1 VGRSLVPSRR
11 FFAYAA
17 IYLFWGASFLAIRE
31 IVEVT
36 PPFLAAGF
44 RFTAAGLILLAL
56 SVAQRVP
63 WPSGRELR
71 SAAML
76 GLVFFSVNYAC
87 VFWAE
92 QRVASGYAAVVS
104 STQPVWIFAGEWLW
118 LRAVRPTGA
127 GLIGMALGM
136 AGVVLLVLPSVGDGS
151 LTAGLA
157 VLFGAFCWCFGTL
170 WSRRLTVPKS
180 RYTNAG
186 LQMFLGGA
194 VLLAASALA
203 DEMKHLPD
211 VLAHWNLRLS
221 LDMAYLVV
229 AASILAFLAFIWLID
244 HEPASRVSS
253 YAYVNPLIAVAL
265 GAMVGGERLAPV
277 QLAGAACVLSGVV
290 ITLRSRR
297 VSGG

>member
-1 VGRSLVPSRR
+1 
-11 FFAYAA
+11 
-17 IYLFWGASFLAIRE
+17 LFWGASFLAIRE
-31 IVEVT
+31 IVQVA

-44 RFTAAGLILLAL
+44 RFTAAGLILMAL
-56 SVAQRVP
+56 SLVQRAP

-71 SAAML
+71 SAVML
-76 GLVFFSVNYAC
+76 GLVFFAVNYAC

-92 QRVASGYAAVVS
+92 QRVASGYAAIVS
-104 STQPVWIFAGEWLW
+104 STLPVWVFAGEWLW

-127 GLIGMALGM
+127 GLVGMALGM
-136 AGVVLLVLPSVGDGS
+136 AGVILLVLPSVRDGS
-151 LTAGLA
+151 LTAGL
-157 VLFGAFCWCFGTL
+157 VLLFGAFCWSFGTL

-180 RYTNAG
+180 RYSNAG
-186 LQMFLGGA
+186 LQMFLGGV
-194 VLLAASALA
+194 VLLAGSALVG
-203 DEMKHLPD
+203 EMKQLPD
-211 VLAHWNLRLS
+211 VLAHWNVRLS

-277 QLAGAACVLSGVV
+277 QLAGAACVLSGVAV
-290 ITLRSRR
+290 TLRSRR
-297 VSGG
+297 G

>member
-17 IYLFWGASFLAIRE
+17 VYLFWGASFLAIRE
-31 IVEVT
+31 IVQVT

-44 RFTAAGLILLAL
+44 RFTAAGLILLTL
-56 SVAQRVP
+56 SVAQGAP
-63 WPSGRELR
+63 WPSGREVR

-76 GLVFFSVNYAC
+76 GLVFFAVTYAC

-92 QRVASGYAAVVS
+92 QRVASGYAAIVS

-118 LRAVRPTGA
+118 LRAVRPTNA
-127 GLIGMALGM
+127 GLTGMALGM
-136 AGVVLLVLPSVGDGS
+136 AGVFLLVLPGARGGS
-151 LTAGLA
+151 LTAGLIL
-157 VLFGAFCWCFGTL
+157 LFGAFCWSFATL

-180 RYTNAG
+180 RYSNAG
-186 LQMFLGGA
+186 LQMFLGGV
-194 VLLAASALA
+194 VLLAVSALVG
-203 DEMKHLPD
+203 EMKRLPD
-211 VLAHWNLRLS
+211 VVAQWNFRLS

-265 GAMVGGERLAPV
+265 GAMVGDERLAPV

-297 VSGG
+297 A